1 MTVGLLGGAF
11 DPPHVGH
18 VALAREAVRRFGL
31 DRLIVLVVAAPGH
44 KPVDTDV
51 EHRLELARL
60 AFAEVE
66 RAEVAVDPNGFTD
79 ETVRDPR
86 FEGALFVIGADE
98 FVHFLA
104 WRDPEAV
111 LARVRLAVATRPGY
125 SPERLDGVLAE
136 LAHPERVELFE
147 IPAVDASSTD
157 IRARVAR
164 GEPIDGLVPPAV
176 ARRIVELGLYHDG
189 G

>member
-1 MTVGLLGGAF
+1 MSLGLLGGAF

-18 VALAREAVRRFGL
+18 VVLAREAVNHFGL
-31 DRLIVLVVAAPGH
+31 DRLLVLVVAQPGH

-60 AFAEVE
+60 AFADIE
-66 RAEVAVDPNGFTD
+66 RAEVVIDPHAYTD

-86 FEGALFVIGADE
+86 FSGALFVVGADE
-98 FVHFLA
+98 FAHFLS
-104 WRDPEAV
+104 WRDPDAV
-111 LARVRLAVATRPGY
+111 LSRVRLAVATRPGY
-125 SPERLDGVLAE
+125 PRERLDGVLAA

-147 IPAVDASSTD
+147 IPAVEASSTE

-164 GEPIDGLVPPAV
+164 GESVDGLVPPAV
-176 ARRIVELGLYHDG
+176 AHRIVELGLYQDG

>member
-1 MTVGLLGGAF
+1 MTLGLLGGSF

-18 VALAREAVRRFGL
+18 VALAREAVRQFGL
-31 DRLIVLVVAAPGH
+31 DRLLVLVVTAPGH

-51 EHRLELARL
+51 EHRLELVRL
-60 AFAEVE
+60 AFADVE
-66 RAEVAVDPNGFTD
+66 RAEVAVDPNPYTD

-86 FEGALFVIGADE
+86 FQGALFVIGADE
-98 FVHFLA
+98 FAHFLS

-125 SPERLDGVLAE
+125 PRERLDGVLAE

-164 GEPIDGLVPPAV
+164 RQPIDGLVPPAV